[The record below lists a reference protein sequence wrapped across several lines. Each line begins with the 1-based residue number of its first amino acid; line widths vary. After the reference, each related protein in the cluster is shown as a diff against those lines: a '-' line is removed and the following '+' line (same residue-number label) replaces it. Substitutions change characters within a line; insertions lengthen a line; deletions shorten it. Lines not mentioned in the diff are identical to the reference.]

1 MEWVGDVCQLRLQVL
16 VVEEILGACYIE
28 NIRGK
33 LIQCKFESLLGYF
46 KRSGNELVAV
56 FDGFP
61 EKFLVIGYHHQSVL
75 RLVLGV
81 EQTDVDEIVAQLE
94 VVLQYAIVEQQLY
107 IVGHQ
112 LETVVVRVC
121 LMALDIEVSS

>member
-1 MEWVGDVCQLRLQVL
+1 MKRVGDVCQLWLQVL

-33 LIQCKFESLLGYF
+33 LIQRMLESLLGYF

-94 VVLQYAIVEQQLY
+94 VVLQYAIVE
-107 IVGHQ
+107 
-112 LETVVVRVC
+112 
-121 LMALDIEVSS
+121 